1 MAYECNNVFVSSRAV
16 RILVLLALIGSC
28 IVQVNCLNI
37 SFPSFKPE
45 DRDVLNFSANSYI
58 ALGALQVTPDVN
70 GTSNT
75 SGRVLYGQPF
85 RLSNG
90 QLKTSFISSFVFNI
104 QPQTSPTGEGL
115 AFILTESPPLPENSG
130 GQWIGIINSSTTG
143 SSNIVA
149 VEFDTR
155 KSFPEDLDDNHVGI
169 DVRSTVS
176 IAQASLNDKGL
187 NLSGGYD
194 IRATLFYDAELA
206 TIDIV
211 VYRGEPRAEDPV
223 LSHPLDLYEYL
234 GGDIYVGFSASTGVN
249 ATQLNCV
256 KSWDFISYE
265 KSVQIPDKTSFNP
278 LWIWLM
284 VSVSVVTLL
293 ILVIL
298 FIRYKKRS
306 HERRLMEADDSEV
319 ELKIL
324 NSSTA
329 PQKFRLKELR
339 FATEN
344 FNSMNKLGKGGFG
357 TVYKGV
363 LGDNVV
369 AVKRISKNSSHGKKD
384 FIAEVTSIGN
394 LHHKNLVK
402 LIGWCYEGNEL
413 LLVYEFMPNG
423 SLDKFIFRNETAE
436 SEDDKT
442 LTWGRRHNIIIGVA
456 QALDYLHNGC
466 QNRVLHR
473 DINASN
479 ILMDLEFNARL
490 GDFGLARVI
499 QLNENTHHSTKEIAG
514 TPGYMAPE
522 SFHTGRATVETDV
535 YAFGILMLEIV
546 CGRRPGQQCEAN
558 GYCNS
563 IVDWVWENYRIN
575 NLASVVDSRINED
588 ADMEQIKNV
597 LMLALSCCHPNPYER
612 PPMNAALQVLSGEAE
627 PAEVAVEKP
636 AFMWPVFGPLREVRC
651 SQSGA
656 QLTASALLSGR

>member
-357 TVYKGV
+357 TVYK
-363 LGDNVV
+363 
-369 AVKRISKNSSHGKKD
+369 
-384 FIAEVTSIGN
+384 
-394 LHHKNLVK
+394 
-402 LIGWCYEGNEL
+402 
-413 LLVYEFMPNG
+413 
-423 SLDKFIFRNETAE
+423 
-436 SEDDKT
+436 
-442 LTWGRRHNIIIGVA
+442 
-456 QALDYLHNGC
+456 
-466 QNRVLHR
+466 
-473 DINASN
+473 
-479 ILMDLEFNARL
+479 EFNARL